1 MVHLVVKMK
10 LSKKKKKKKDRGSNY
25 YWPIAGIISS
35 SNIYTQLL
43 EVNRDY

>member
-10 LSKKKKKKKDRGSNY
+10 LSKKKKKDRWSNY

-43 EVNRDY
+43 EVHGDY